1 MGDAPTAFLDRHVQT
16 FNTAVRSGDF
26 SPLVALFAEDAT
38 LEFVGVPAGPFH
50 GREAIAAGY
59 AAHPPTDTLTVL
71 AVRVADGGTVIEDFS
86 WSADAGERSGQMHL
100 RVEGDLIRRL
110 VVVFG

>member
-16 FNTAVRSGDF
+16 FNAAVRSGNF

-50 GREAIAAGY
+50 GREAISAGY

-71 AVRVADGGTVIEDFS
+71 AVRAETRGRPANADSRPQRNAAGSKRSLAASPSVGTGV
-86 WSADAGERSGQMHL
+86 G
-100 RVEGDLIRRL
+100 
-110 VVVFG
+110 